1 MYCCPIKDYLT
12 DSDGILKVSIMAGC
26 VIINPVRSSSI
37 HYKTVKVAYD
47 LNHWLRKK
55 KKSSFYKYYYAWID
69 TWRMMK

>member
-37 HYKTVKVAYD
+37 HYKTVKAPMILITD
-47 LNHWLRKK
+47 CGRRKRVL
-55 KKSSFYKYYYAWID
+55 FINTTTLGLTLD
-69 TWRMMK
+69 G